1 VSLTVSR
8 VEVRNVRSIEHV
20 VLDFDTTGVTALIG
34 RIGTGKCLPGDTPI
48 FDAATGESIPIEQF
62 VRERRKMTLG
72 LHGGRIGPV
81 RVKDWMALGTKP
93 TVTITLRS
101 GSRIRVATTHP
112 ILTDQ
117 GCVPAG
123 ELTSA
128 HWVAEAARLP
138 QSGPSLLAVDEAFLA
153 GLLLGDG
160 CLQLSS
166 VSFTSMEGDC
176 SKKFTELVE
185 RILPGA
191 TVHKVPRRKGLAS
204 QHQIRSVLGRPGS
217 QDRADYARDLFQ
229 RLSDIG
235 VAWSRYYDS
244 ARLPRVERRSMF
256 TWDILT
262 QIEQDYGLDLTVEKN
277 TLHTPR
283 AAVEWAKEI
292 GLSGHSGSKRVP
304 QNALLM
310 PDEQVWAILAGLWM
324 TDGWVFNRKKANGT
338 SQPEVALVTKSRGL
352 ADDIRMLFIRVGI
365 RTTVHAAPNAK
376 LGTTY
381 WRVSVSTDGIRKMS
395 PMPLVGPKAA
405 ALVIAMDSVATT
417 RPSRSHDM
425 IPPAFTGQV
434 RGRRS
439 TRSYSYS
446 ANQLGVSPMS
456 REVFRSFVPE
466 SEIAA
471 QETNWSPVVSVEAT
485 ELVECFDI
493 EVDTP
498 EHLYLAQSFVVHN
511 STALEIIP
519 WVDFGTPP
527 PGVGQGELRRLG
539 AEGAVCRAEV
549 THTIGGVEV
558 RSVRGLT
565 RKVAKDGTVSE
576 SAWAK
581 LFLDGTEVTQVTP
594 SKLTAKMTELTGL
607 TGKMFRSMQYIGQ
620 SQLPRLAEGT
630 PGDIAALIEE
640 LTGITPLTKAIE
652 GASKTAGKAEQAAR
666 ALPGDPAVLAE
677 YEQTLTEANDELAPL
692 AQAHASSVESAVTA
706 AGVLSSAAV
715 TLNGLRARRERSD
728 TARSRMA
735 ALSERRDSQQQALAD
750 ADAELAEQD
759 GTLGADF
766 DPALTMDL
774 ITTLRGLTKTHVRTG
789 HDLASA
795 TTAVKVASADLED
808 CVTEAGDPDGDTL
821 ATLDRRVGVA
831 SEHAAQHTATVGAC
845 VDRIDRLRRQI
856 VSLRAHAGDATCP
869 TCSQPIPDVQTLI
882 DHLKGEGAA
891 ARVEE
896 DAARAKL
903 AKATAKVESLT
914 AAVSRITQEHAR
926 RRDAQVRLDRET
938 ARLRDAQAAHSAAR
952 TGLLDV
958 LGRDQDVSSE
968 ALGAEA
974 EDRVA
979 TLTAMID
986 TAQRAL
992 TLRARRRMLGEG
1004 FDDTCQALTRARAAA
1019 ADTVDEN
1026 DLLAAIDAEATA
1038 RVVSTEALAARAAA
1052 AAAVAAVNAK
1062 VEHAR
1067 SVADAEAGRVTA
1079 KKEATRAAECS
1090 RASVSLL
1097 GALRRD
1103 LLTDY
1108 TAQIADAASDLLSSL
1123 DCEHVAITLD
1133 DSFAPGVVR
1142 ADGSTLALVHL
1153 SGGEKYRAAMCL
1165 RLGITAHIAGGGGMP
1180 MIFGD
1185 EITAAYDSDTREAV
1199 VAFLSSLGMPM
1210 VLVGHTDE
1218 VLSISSRAYTFS
1230 KTSPEAGS
1238 RIRRS
1243 TSPTPVGV
1251 AV

>member
-1 VSLTVSR
+1 MSLTVSR
-8 VEVRNVRSIEHV
+8 VEVRNIRSIEHV
-20 VLDFDTTGVTALIG
+20 VVDFDTTGITALVG
-34 RIGTGKCLPGDTPI
+34 RVGTGK
-48 FDAATGESIPIEQF
+48 
-62 VRERRKMTLG
+62 
-72 LHGGRIGPV
+72 
-81 RVKDWMALGTKP
+81 
-93 TVTITLRS
+93 
-101 GSRIRVATTHP
+101 
-112 ILTDQ
+112 
-117 GCVPAG
+117 
-123 ELTSA
+123 
-128 HWVAEAARLP
+128 
-138 QSGPSLLAVDEAFLA
+138 
-153 GLLLGDG
+153 
-160 CLQLSS
+160 
-166 VSFTSMEGDC
+166 
-176 SKKFTELVE
+176 
-185 RILPGA
+185 
-191 TVHKVPRRKGLAS
+191 
-204 QHQIRSVLGRPGS
+204 
-217 QDRADYARDLFQ
+217 
-229 RLSDIG
+229 
-235 VAWSRYYDS
+235 
-244 ARLPRVERRSMF
+244 
-256 TWDILT
+256 
-262 QIEQDYGLDLTVEKN
+262 
-277 TLHTPR
+277 
-283 AAVEWAKEI
+283 
-292 GLSGHSGSKRVP
+292 
-304 QNALLM
+304 
-310 PDEQVWAILAGLWM
+310 
-324 TDGWVFNRKKANGT
+324 
-338 SQPEVALVTKSRGL
+338 
-352 ADDIRMLFIRVGI
+352 
-365 RTTVHAAPNAK
+365 
-376 LGTTY
+376 
-381 WRVSVSTDGIRKMS
+381 
-395 PMPLVGPKAA
+395 
-405 ALVIAMDSVATT
+405 
-417 RPSRSHDM
+417 
-425 IPPAFTGQV
+425 
-434 RGRRS
+434 
-439 TRSYSYS
+439 
-446 ANQLGVSPMS
+446 
-456 REVFRSFVPE
+456 
-466 SEIAA
+466 
-471 QETNWSPVVSVEAT
+471 
-485 ELVECFDI
+485 
-493 EVDTP
+493 
-498 EHLYLAQSFVVHN
+498 

-992 TLRARRRMLGEG
+992 TLRARRRVLGEG